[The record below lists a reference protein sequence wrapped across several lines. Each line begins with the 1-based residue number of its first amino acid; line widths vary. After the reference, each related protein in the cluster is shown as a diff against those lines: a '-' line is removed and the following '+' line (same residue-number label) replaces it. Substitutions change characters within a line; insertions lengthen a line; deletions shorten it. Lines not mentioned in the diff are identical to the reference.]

1 MLRRPRRKLVAVA
14 VAVVGSLAIATAGLA
29 YFTSTGSGT
38 GSAVVGNTTGW
49 TVNIGSG
56 IGGPLYPGAGAE
68 NISYTVT
75 NSSPGVQA
83 LGATSASVASSTL
96 GGDVTQNGVPVPG
109 CSASWFT
116 ATNNPPSP
124 QAVLGGQ
131 DSTAGSVDVTM
142 QDSGTNQDA
151 CQGATPDITISAS

>member
-68 NISYTVT
+68 NISYTWFSALLGDRYR
-75 NSSPGVQA
+75 SSV
-83 LGATSASVASSTL
+83 
-96 GGDVTQNGVPVPG
+96 
-109 CSASWFT
+109 
-116 ATNNPPSP
+116 
-124 QAVLGGQ
+124 
-131 DSTAGSVDVTM
+131 
-142 QDSGTNQDA
+142 
-151 CQGATPDITISAS
+151 